1 MESWLSD
8 EINDNEIFIPGFQIF
23 RNDRN
28 RHGGGVLIYVSLIF
42 FASVVFPPPP
52 VLEILTLSVLFDN
65 FKMYICLFYRPPS
78 SSGFIFDT
86 LSSYLECIDVCKLT
100 VNLIILYF

>member
-28 RHGGGVLIYVSLIF
+28 RHGGGVLIYVSLMF

-65 FKMYICLFYRPPS
+65 FKCIYAFFTDHPVLQVLFLIP
-78 SSGFIFDT
+78 
-86 LSSYLECIDVCKLT
+86 YL
-100 VNLIILYF
+100 LIWNV